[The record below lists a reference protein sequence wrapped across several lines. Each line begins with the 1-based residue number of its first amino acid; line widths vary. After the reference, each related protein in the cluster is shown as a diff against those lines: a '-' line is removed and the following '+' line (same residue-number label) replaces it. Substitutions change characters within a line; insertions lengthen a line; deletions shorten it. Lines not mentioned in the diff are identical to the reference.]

1 MKRGL
6 ALVCSVATLLSAIV
20 FTGCGPK
27 VNKKNV
33 KFGSYKN
40 EEIEWYVLDYKE
52 GKNLLISKYILDTQ
66 MIYDPGEEEYP
77 NIMTWEET
85 TIRTWLNEDFMN
97 GAFSN
102 EEKAKIETTL
112 VENHEND
119 WYGTPGGNDTED
131 KIFLLSSDE
140 AAQYFSSDLER
151 VAKPTKQVKEKYEA
165 WLDGKLDY
173 SWFLRTPGIFG
184 KKNATVT
191 CNGRVDQAG
200 EWGDSLVS
208 VSDSSTTIHGI
219 RPAMWVKLDKPVEM
233 DHIDISHSDYIG
245 EWSDPLEDPTEYVEF
260 GYYGSEKIEWIVVD
274 RKDGKTLLVS
284 RYVLDAQ
291 LFHDKDEDVT
301 WETCS
306 LRTWLNDDFYN
317 TAFNSAEQAKI
328 QLSHLTTPDNPESG
342 VPGGNDT
349 DDKVFLLSYEE
360 LQQYDFLGIHQVAY
374 ATNYAYKQG
383 ITPNGYNY
391 CQWWLRSPGA
401 SAHEAATV
409 NMYGEQRDWANSFL
423 NRNGIRPAIWVD
435 LESPSE
441 GANTPVDFDTSEYLM
456 DYPVECSMTVYVK
469 KAPYMEYPQKGIS
482 FMDQEHAD
490 YISDPCIHY
499 ITADKTFMNLDF
511 YKEMNSP
518 DHGYDVGQGSLYY
531 SILSE
536 ESCQN
541 GCTIYEI
548 EEHSTWSSAT
558 SMIYLICWPVDAN
571 VTLLAEMDNFDRNH
585 EHDTEL
591 QEILEFYRTTEDP
604 FIAVAQ

>member
-6 ALVCSVATLLSAIV
+6 ALVCSVALMLSAVV
-20 FTGCGPK
+20 FTGCEPK
-27 VNKKNV
+27 VNKKTV

-40 EEIEWYVLDYKE
+40 EEIEWYVLDYKD

-66 MIYDPGEEEYP
+66 KIYDPGEDEYP

-97 GAFSN
+97 SAFSN
-102 EEKAKIETTL
+102 EEKAKIETTHL
-112 VENHEND
+112 ENHEND

-131 KIFLLSSDE
+131 KIFLLSIDE
-140 AAQYFSSDLER
+140 ASQYFSSDNDR
-151 VAKPTKQVKEKYEA
+151 VAKPTKSIKEECDS
-165 WLDGKLDY
+165 WIDGSKNY
-173 SWFLRTPGIFG
+173 CWYLRSPGIFG
-184 KKNATVT
+184 KKNATVSQS
-191 CNGRVDQAG
+191 GRVDEVG
-200 EWGDSLVS
+200 EWGDTIFAL
-208 VSDSSTTIHGI
+208 SDNGMEVYGI
-219 RPAMWVKLDKPVEM
+219 RPAMWVRLDKPVEM
-233 DHIDISHSDYIG
+233 DHIDISHSDYTG
-245 EWSDPLEDPTEYVEF
+245 EWSDPLYDPTEYVEF

-291 LFHDKDEDVT
+291 LFNDKDGEVT

-306 LRTWLNDDFYN
+306 LRTWLNTDFYN
-317 TAFNSAEQAKI
+317 KAFNSAEQERI
-328 QLSHLTTPDNPESG
+328 QLTKLTTTGNPESG
-342 VPGGNDT
+342 LPGGNDT
-349 DDKVFLLSYEE
+349 EDKVFLLSYDE
-360 LQQYDFLGIHQVAY
+360 LVQYDYLGEHQVAFV
-374 ATNYAYKQG
+374 TNYAYKQG
-383 ITPNGYNY
+383 AEPNGYNY
-391 CQWWLRSPGA
+391 CSWWLRSPGDSVGEVA
-401 SAHEAATV
+401 CVTL
-409 NMYGEQRDWANSFL
+409 YGEQREAASGYL
-423 NRNGIRPAIWVD
+423 NKYGVRPAIWVD
-435 LESPSE
+435 LDSPSE
-441 GANTPVDFDTSEYLM
+441 GNTAVEFDTSKYLM

-490 YISDPCIHY
+490 YITDPCIHY

-518 DHGYDVGQGSLYY
+518 EHGYDVGKGSLYY

-548 EEHSTWSSAT
+548 EEHSTWSEAT

-571 VTLLAEMDNFDRNH
+571 VTLLAEMDNFARNH